1 MTAQSR
7 LPLTVVALAWNEV
20 AHIEPCFRSVEPL
33 VRAGADTLIVL
44 DSEANEEM
52 EALARKVARRAVVS
66 DFVNFAIQRN
76 RGLDLAETEWVFFI
90 DADERC
96 TPPLA
101 EEIHRATTS
110 SEYAA
115 YRVPRRNILFGH
127 EVRHTGWS
135 PDYQIRLLERE
146 RCRYDESREVH
157 ELPQVDGKIGTLS
170 ARLVHYNYATWG
182 QFVAKQRAYAVLEAR
197 ALYAAGRRA
206 RPRSFVGQP
215 FREFKR
221 RFIEYKGFKDGL
233 LGLVLS
239 VAMGLYAAET
249 QRQLLLLQKA
259 RDRPAPPGES
269 SLRS

>member
-1 MTAQSR
+1 MAAHTR
-7 LPLTVVALAWNEV
+7 LPLTVVALAWNE
-20 AHIEPCFRSVEPL
+20 ATHLEPCFRSVEPL

-44 DSEANEEM
+44 DSQADEEM
-52 EALARKVARRAVVS
+52 ETIARRVAQRVVVS
-66 DFVNFAIQRN
+66 NFVNFAIQRN
-76 RGLDLAETEWVFFI
+76 KGLDLAETEWVFFI

-96 TPPLA
+96 TPRLA
-101 EEIHRATTS
+101 QEIRQAIRN

-135 PDYQIRLLERE
+135 PDYQIRLLERQ

-170 ARLVHYNYATWG
+170 TRLVHYNYATWR
-182 QFVAKQRAYAVLEAR
+182 QFVSKQRAYAVLEAR

-206 RPRSFVGQP
+206 RPRSFIGQP
-215 FREFKR
+215 FREFKC

-233 LGLVLS
+233 LGFILS
-239 VAMGLYAAET
+239 AAMGLYAAET
-249 QRQLLLLQKA
+249 QRQLLLLQNK
-259 RDRPAPPGES
+259 RD
-269 SLRS
+269 SLIREG